1 MLSSVQHL
9 ICTWFQKDIESLP
22 QDVVAYQ
29 DDLSLRVASTE
40 KVLCHL
46 DKEASCCVV
55 PRTSQYA
62 ESTREPRTLVASGK
76 YNLFTELVHGIVITT
91 DSIQSDWPNI

>member
-1 MLSSVQHL
+1 MIIKPVYNGCGFFHS
-9 ICTWFQKDIESLP
+9 CF
-22 QDVVAYQ
+22 
-29 DDLSLRVASTE
+29 LRNE
-40 KVLCHL
+40 KGM
-46 DKEASCCVV
+46 CCVV